1 LRHIHA
7 LSLLSAGRA
16 YIGARALKKHMSTCH
31 FISVMLTEFVVLLA
45 IISITGVLAS
55 VGVVA
60 SEFRDCPG
68 SHYLHYFDD
77 DDA

>member
-1 LRHIHA
+1 MD
-7 LSLLSAGRA
+7 SLCGPRVYRTPRA
-16 YIGARALKKHMSTCH
+16 KKHMATCH
-31 FISVMLTEFVVLLA
+31 FIRTMLTEFVVLLA
-45 IISITGVLAS
+45 IVGITGVLVS

-60 SEFRDCPG
+60 SEFRDGPG